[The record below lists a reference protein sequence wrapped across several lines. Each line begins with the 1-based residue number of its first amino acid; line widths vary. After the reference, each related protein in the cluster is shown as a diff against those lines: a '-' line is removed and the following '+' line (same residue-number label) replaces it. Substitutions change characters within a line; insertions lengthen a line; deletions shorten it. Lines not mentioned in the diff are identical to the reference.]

1 MLPRS
6 GDTAN
11 GLLAAGDPPPVTTVN
26 EGGRAPMLFVCDHA
40 SNRLPQAL
48 GRLGLDPA
56 ALNEH
61 VAIDIGAEALTR
73 LLAERFDAPAVLA
86 GYSRLVIDCN
96 RDPADITSIREI
108 SDHWIIPGN
117 RRLSPD
123 AVRARRE
130 AVFDPYHAVVREQL
144 TDLQARGLTPVVV
157 AVHTFTPQ
165 LRGVDRPWHVGIL
178 SGRDRRVADPL
189 LAALAADESLVVGD
203 NEPYSGLRFAGYTIE
218 QHALRAG
225 LPNAMIEVRQDL
237 TASEQDV
244 ARWADL
250 LARALAPILDDAALY
265 TRASDGGS

>member
-1 MLPRS
+1 MSPRS
-6 GDTAN
+6 GETAK

-26 EGGRAPMLFVCDHA
+26 EGGGAPMLFVCDHA

-48 GRLGLDPA
+48 GTLGLDPI
-56 ALNEH
+56 ALTEH

-73 LLAERFDAPAVLA
+73 LLAARFDAPAVLA

-117 RRLSPD
+117 RRLTPG
-123 AVRARRE
+123 AVQARRE
-130 AVFDPYHAVVREQL
+130 AVFDPYHAVIRAQL
-144 TDLQARGLTPVVV
+144 TALQAKGLSPVVV

-178 SGRDRRVADPL
+178 SGRDRRIADPL
-189 LAALAADESLVVGD
+189 IAALAAEESLVVGD

-218 QHALRAG
+218 QHALQAG

-237 TASEQDV
+237 TATEQDV

-250 LARALAPILDDAALY
+250 LAQALAPILDDTALY
-265 TRASDGGS
+265 TRVSNGGA